1 MLEAVLVNY
10 PKFLRESRL
19 NIKEK
24 NMSVVSAPLK
34 NDIAMQKDLFRL
46 AASIYSESSDVVSD
60 SEIQTQIIRC
70 MFVAKENE
78 YLTKSEII
86 SNLLDIYK
94 YHISEDEVDAVIRQ
108 SRGVFQS
115 VLIDECRAYCLTSQ
129 AYTESVEMQKNS
141 IDDYIDQFIDER
153 QISEPEKCKNAIH
166 IYLYE
171 LTTTNINSYQV
182 LLSGKDGTQFTSSE
196 LSVDV
201 SELDDTE
208 KQLVHDFL
216 SWENTAKNSA
226 LGNLVYCCLE
236 YCLLINGDS
245 PNHLLNGII
254 KDRVIFL
261 DTNIIFRAL
270 GINGESRKKVVIAFL
285 NKCKQAK
292 LKLIISHSTN
302 KEFFD
307 TISYYVSQMQHYPRG
322 NIYIG
327 AYEEISDYNIF
338 AFFENW
344 RQTRPNVSLA
354 YFVSYIRSLYLKF
367 VRKYAIDDD
376 VKIPASIYHTDE
388 FKTARNRYTLSIN
401 HVKQG
406 IKDSYRSDDYSYSQR
421 DSHDATVVR
430 HIEIL
435 RENSRDKDIFL
446 VSSDKALRLWDMN
459 RTDADYPVVIYPSQL
474 FLVLLKTC
482 GRSENDY
489 DSFVSF
495 INIRPK
501 SKQISPENAN
511 IILSGISSITE
522 DIKTQEHLVAAVY
535 SDEFQNVIKNS
546 SSDMDLYEK
555 VQRIT
560 QNYLDEELRKK
571 EDQIQSLQTDVSQ
584 RGAEVEAMQERFE
597 EQSHAL
603 EDSKRQI
610 ENQTEELKKKQEQII
625 NLATSKIMAKYIWIN
640 YVLPILLALLVVFL
654 VIFIGLQFICK
665 DKEWN
670 FAILFYEWIRSTY
683 FGMCVGDFVYA
694 IDGVFA
700 GIVGYFLKK
709 WMRNPFNATKK
720 KKSKM
725 DLVQKYIDDHQL
737 N

>member
-1 MLEAVLVNY
+1 
-10 PKFLRESRL
+10 
-19 NIKEK
+19 
-24 NMSVVSAPLK
+24 MSVVSAPLK

-70 MFVAKENE
+70 MFVARENE

-94 YHISEDEVDAVIRQ
+94 YHISEDEVDAVIRK

-115 VLIDECRAYCLTSQ
+115 VLIDECRAYRLTSQ
-129 AYTESVEMQKNS
+129 AYAESVEMQKNS
-141 IDDYIDQFIDER
+141 IDDYIDQFIDEK

-171 LTTTNINSYQV
+171 LTTTNINSYRV
-182 LLSGKDGTQFTSSE
+182 LLSGKDGTQFTSGE

-201 SELDDTE
+201 SDLNDTE

-216 SWENTAKNSA
+216 SWENAAKNSA

-245 PNHLLNGII
+245 PNRLLNGVI
-254 KDRVIFL
+254 KDREIFL

-285 NKCKQAK
+285 NKCEQAR

-307 TISYYVSQMQHYPRG
+307 TISYYVSQMHHYPRG
-322 NIYIG
+322 NIYVG

-338 AFFENW
+338 AFFEDW
-344 RQTRPNVSLA
+344 RQTRPNVSLV
-354 YFVSYIRSLYLKF
+354 YFVSYVKSLYLEF

-388 FKTARNRYTLSIN
+388 FKTARNRYTLSIK

-435 RENSRDKDIFL
+435 RENSRDKDVFL

-459 RTDADYPVVIYPSQL
+459 RADADYPVVIYPSQL

-535 SDEFQNVIKNS
+535 GDEFQNVIKNS

-571 EDQIQSLQTDVSQ
+571 EDKIQSLQTDVSQ

-597 EQSHAL
+597 KQSHAL

-610 ENQTEELKKKQEQII
+610 ENQTEELKKRRGQIVD
-625 NLATSKIMAKYIWIN
+625 LATSKIMVKYIWIN
-640 YVLPILLALLVVFL
+640 YVLPILLAILVVFL
-654 VIFIGLQFICK
+654 VAFIGLQFICR

-694 IDGVFA
+694 IDGVFV

>member
-1 MLEAVLVNY
+1 M
-10 PKFLRESRL
+10 
-19 NIKEK
+19 
-24 NMSVVSAPLK
+24 
-34 NDIAMQKDLFRL
+34 
-46 AASIYSESSDVVSD
+46 
-60 SEIQTQIIRC
+60 
-70 MFVAKENE
+70 
-78 YLTKSEII
+78 
-86 SNLLDIYK
+86 
-94 YHISEDEVDAVIRQ
+94 
-108 SRGVFQS
+108 
-115 VLIDECRAYCLTSQ
+115 
-129 AYTESVEMQKNS
+129 
-141 IDDYIDQFIDER
+141 
-153 QISEPEKCKNAIH
+153 
-166 IYLYE
+166 
-171 LTTTNINSYQV
+171 
-182 LLSGKDGTQFTSSE
+182 
-196 LSVDV
+196 
-201 SELDDTE
+201 
-208 KQLVHDFL
+208 
-216 SWENTAKNSA
+216 
-226 LGNLVYCCLE
+226 
-236 YCLLINGDS
+236 
-245 PNHLLNGII
+245 
-254 KDRVIFL
+254 
-261 DTNIIFRAL
+261 
-270 GINGESRKKVVIAFL
+270 
-285 NKCKQAK
+285 KQAR

-307 TISYYVSQMQHYPRG
+307 TISYYVSQMHHYPRG
-322 NIYIG
+322 NIYVG

-338 AFFENW
+338 AFFEDW
-344 RQTRPNVSLA
+344 RQTRPNVSLV
-354 YFVSYIRSLYLKF
+354 YFVSYVKSLYLEF

-388 FKTARNRYTLSIN
+388 FKTARNRYTLSIK

-435 RENSRDKDIFL
+435 RENSRDKDVFL

-459 RTDADYPVVIYPSQL
+459 RADADYPVVIDPSQL

-535 SDEFQNVIKNS
+535 GDEFQNVIKNS

-571 EDQIQSLQTDVSQ
+571 EDKIQSLQTDVSQ

-597 EQSHAL
+597 KQSHAL

-610 ENQTEELKKKQEQII
+610 ENQTEELKKRRGQIVD
-625 NLATSKIMAKYIWIN
+625 LATSKIMVKYIWIN
-640 YVLPILLALLVVFL
+640 YVLPILLAILVVFL
-654 VIFIGLQFICK
+654 VAFIGLQFICR

-694 IDGVFA
+694 IDGVFV

>member
-1 MLEAVLVNY
+1 M
-10 PKFLRESRL
+10 
-19 NIKEK
+19 
-24 NMSVVSAPLK
+24 
-34 NDIAMQKDLFRL
+34 
-46 AASIYSESSDVVSD
+46 
-60 SEIQTQIIRC
+60 
-70 MFVAKENE
+70 
-78 YLTKSEII
+78 
-86 SNLLDIYK
+86 
-94 YHISEDEVDAVIRQ
+94 
-108 SRGVFQS
+108 
-115 VLIDECRAYCLTSQ
+115 
-129 AYTESVEMQKNS
+129 
-141 IDDYIDQFIDER
+141 
-153 QISEPEKCKNAIH
+153 
-166 IYLYE
+166 
-171 LTTTNINSYQV
+171 
-182 LLSGKDGTQFTSSE
+182 
-196 LSVDV
+196 
-201 SELDDTE
+201 
-208 KQLVHDFL
+208 
-216 SWENTAKNSA
+216 
-226 LGNLVYCCLE
+226 
-236 YCLLINGDS
+236 
-245 PNHLLNGII
+245 
-254 KDRVIFL
+254 
-261 DTNIIFRAL
+261 
-270 GINGESRKKVVIAFL
+270 
-285 NKCKQAK
+285 
-292 LKLIISHSTN
+292 
-302 KEFFD
+302 
-307 TISYYVSQMQHYPRG
+307 
-322 NIYIG
+322 
-327 AYEEISDYNIF
+327 
-338 AFFENW
+338 
-344 RQTRPNVSLA
+344 
-354 YFVSYIRSLYLKF
+354 
-367 VRKYAIDDD
+367 
-376 VKIPASIYHTDE
+376 
-388 FKTARNRYTLSIN
+388 
-401 HVKQG
+401 KQG
-406 IKDSYRSDDYSYSQR
+406 IKDSYQSDDYSYSQR